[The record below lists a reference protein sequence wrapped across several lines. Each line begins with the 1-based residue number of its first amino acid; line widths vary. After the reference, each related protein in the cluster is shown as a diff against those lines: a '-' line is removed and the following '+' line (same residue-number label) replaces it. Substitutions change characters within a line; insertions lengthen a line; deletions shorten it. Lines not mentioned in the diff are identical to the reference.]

1 MADNNIPAGFDTLCI
16 RGGHTPESNRAH
28 LTPIYASSTYTFDS
42 AEQAIA
48 VFKGDEKGYIYG
60 RWGNPTITEAEE
72 KIALMEAYGL
82 KNSAGGP
89 LQLTTIL
96 HASGMAAICTM
107 LLSNIKAGQK
117 IITHYSL
124 YGGTH
129 ELIEKILPDMGIEAI
144 IVDFHNINKVE
155 ETLKKD
161 NNITLMYLETPA
173 NPTLQCIDLEALSS
187 LGKIYG
193 LTVCVDNTF
202 ATPYL
207 QQPFRYDVDY
217 VMHSTTKFLN
227 GHGTA
232 IGGVLIGKDV
242 EKMNSGI
249 TKMHRLLGGN
259 SNAFDA
265 FLLTN
270 GLRTF
275 GLRMERHCANAL
287 KVARYLE
294 SNKAVARVN
303 YLGLASHP
311 DHATAMRQMKNGGA
325 MLSFELRGGFDAGV
339 SFMNRLQVCTNA
351 VSLGTCD
358 TLVSHAASSTHM
370 GVARTKRL
378 EFGIT
383 DGLIRMSVGIENVE
397 DIIADLDQAITPP
410 PPPAQV
416 TVQELPLM

>member
-1 MADNNIPAGFDTLCI
+1 MADKNKISGFDTVCI

-48 VFKGDEKGYIYG
+48 VFKGDEEGYIYG
-60 RWGNPTITEAEE
+60 RWGNPTIAEAEE
-72 KIALMEAYGL
+72 KIALLEAYGL
-82 KNSAGGP
+82 NDKDGNP
-89 LQLTTIL
+89 LQLKTLL
-96 HASGMAAICTM
+96 HSSGMSAICTM

-117 IITHYSL
+117 IITHFSL

-129 ELIEKILPDMGIEAI
+129 ELVEKILPGLGIDAV
-144 IVDFHNINKVE
+144 IVDFHDLSKVE
-155 ETLKKD
+155 DALKADKS
-161 NNITLMYLETPA
+161 IALMHIETPA
-173 NPTLQCIDLEALSS
+173 NPTLQCVDIKALSA
-187 LGKIYG
+187 LGKKYG
-193 LTVCVDNTF
+193 LTVCADNTF

-227 GHGTA
+227 GHGTL
-232 IGGVLIGKDV
+232 IGGAVVGKDI
-242 EKMNSGI
+242 EKMNSSI

-259 SNAFDA
+259 SNAFEA

-275 GLRMERHCANAL
+275 GLRMERHCANAQ
-287 KVARYLE
+287 KVAEFLE
-294 SNKAVARVN
+294 NNAGVDKVN
-303 YLGLASHP
+303 YLGLPSHP
-311 DHATAMRQMKNGGA
+311 DHAMCKKQMRNGGA
-325 MLSFELRGGFDAGV
+325 MLSFELKGGFDAGV
-339 SFMNRLQVCTNA
+339 NFINRLKLCTNA

-358 TLVSHAASSTHM
+358 TLVSHAASTTHL
-370 GVARTKRL
+370 GVVREKRL

-397 DIIADLDQAITPP
+397 DILADLLQAITAPNP
-410 PPPAQV
+410 
-416 TVQELPLM
+416 